1 MSVRDRLRRLTGES
15 SEPEKPQAER
25 EAKVGELRQRIEE
38 ILERRPQSAQ
48 RPAATSRPSPEYAP
62 VGIEEVATGREH
74 DTPYGTVFVA
84 EGEVDAGVFWG
95 RRRLRE
101 FGAINMHAAAKLARD
116 ERLIDAAPT
125 DALFLDTETTG
136 LAGGTGTL
144 AFLIGVGWHEGGRFV
159 TRLIFARDFTE
170 EAAALS
176 VLSRYVE
183 AKRFLVTFNGRTF
196 DAPLLAARF
205 VLNRLPDPLVGMPHL
220 DLLPAARRLVGHR
233 LENSRLVTL
242 EAEVLGLRR
251 DGDIPGAEIP
261 QRYFDFLRSRDARL
275 VADILEHNRLD
286 VVSMA
291 ALTAHLAE
299 LLDRGL
305 QAEDVE
311 PADVVAAARLHLAR
325 GDAATAEALLRE
337 LVRECEA
344 EACGAGGRELSLIC
358 KRGARL
364 AEAAAIWERM
374 LEVEPRDRFAA
385 VEMAK
390 WLEHSQKRFSEAILV
405 VRRVLDDPALTDSD
419 AREQLAHRLRRLE
432 RKAEKQ
438 TD

>member
-15 SEPEKPQAER
+15 SDPEKPQVER
-25 EAKVGELRQRIEE
+25 EAKIGELRRRIED

-48 RPAATSRPSPEYAP
+48 RSAATSRPRPEYAP
-62 VGIEEVATGREH
+62 VGIEEVATGGEH
-74 DTPYGTVFVA
+74 DTPYGKVFVA
-84 EGEVDAGVFWG
+84 EGEVDAGAFWG

-101 FGAINMHAAAKLARD
+101 FGAINMNAAARLARD
-116 ERLIDAAPT
+116 ERLAEVAPT

-144 AFLIGVGWHEGGRFV
+144 AFLIGVGWYEHDRFV

-170 EAAALS
+170 EAAALW
-176 VLSRYVE
+176 VLTRYVE

-196 DAPLLAARF
+196 DTPLLAARF
-205 VLNRLPDPLVGMPHL
+205 VLNRLPDPLAGMPHL
-220 DLLPAARRLVGHR
+220 DLLPPARRLVGHR

-242 EAEVLGLRR
+242 EAEVLGVLR

-261 QRYFDFLRSRDARL
+261 QRYFDFLHSRDARL

-291 ALTAHLAE
+291 VLTAHLAQ
-299 LLDRGL
+299 LLERGL
-305 QAEDVE
+305 QAEDAQ
-311 PADVVAAARLHLAR
+311 PADVVAAARLHLVR
-325 GDAATAEALLRE
+325 GDSATAEALLRE
-337 LVRECEA
+337 LVRDCEA

-364 AEAAAIWERM
+364 GEAAAIWERM
-374 LEVEPRDRFAA
+374 LEVDPRDRFAG

-390 WLEHSQKRFSEAILV
+390 WLEHSQKRFSEAIMI
-405 VRRVLDDPALTDSD
+405 VRRLLEDPALTETEV
-419 AREQLAHRLRRLE
+419 REQLAHRLRRLE
-432 RKAEKQ
+432 RRAEKR